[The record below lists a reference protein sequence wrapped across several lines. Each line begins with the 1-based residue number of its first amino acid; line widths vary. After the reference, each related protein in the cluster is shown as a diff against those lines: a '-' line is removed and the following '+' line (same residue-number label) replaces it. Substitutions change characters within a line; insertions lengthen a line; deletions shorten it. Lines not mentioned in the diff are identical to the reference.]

1 MRRYPLPITKD
12 VNDALQTLRDL
23 PEAQYSKLG
32 GTNDPGS
39 LRVGGSEGR
48 GGAGS
53 LPQCGQLGRGHTT
66 RANALSAG
74 AQRGGAPEFSGEMIG
89 WVLSGFSAG
98 SESQKVDKTNFQKL
112 EKNVENNAKKEPNN
126 GMVGLGA
133 EDHYQVGG
141 WV

>member
-1 MRRYPLPITKD
+1 M
-12 VNDALQTLRDL
+12 
-23 PEAQYSKLG
+23 
-32 GTNDPGS
+32 
-39 LRVGGSEGR
+39 GGSEGR

-98 SESQKVDKTNFQKL
+98 SQKVNIFQKVDKNNFPKDWRTECKKKTKQQQK
-112 EKNVENNAKKEPNN
+112 KANN